1 PRVTQLTSLREHPR
15 AAPSIRRAKA
25 LGGLA
30 GFLVSALAGFG
41 QSAPFASTMTR
52 ALIGGIV
59 VYFFTWAAAVAVWRR
74 VLGAQAVAAIE
85 RARERGSLPRSDAE

>member
-1 PRVTQLTSLREHPR
+1 VSDRLISLRDHPKAR
-15 AAPSIRRAKA
+15 PSIRRAKA

-41 QSAPFASTMTR
+41 QSAPFAPTITR
-52 ALIGGIV
+52 ALIGGMV
-59 VYFFTWAAAVAVWRR
+59 VYLFSWAAAVAVWRR

-85 RARERGSLPRSDAE
+85 RARERGTLPKSDAE

>member
-1 PRVTQLTSLREHPR
+1 VSSGRLTSLREHPR

-52 ALIGGIV
+52 ALIGGMIV
-59 VYFFTWAAAVAVWRR
+59 YLFAWAAAVAVWRR
-74 VLGAQAVAAIE
+74 VLSAQAVAAIE
-85 RARERGSLPRSDAE
+85 RARQRGTVPPRNAE

>member
-1 PRVTQLTSLREHPR
+1 MSDRLTSLRDHPK
-15 AAPSIRRAKA
+15 AGPSIRRAKA

-41 QSAPFASTMTR
+41 QSAPFAPTITR
-52 ALIGGIV
+52 ALIGGMV
-59 VYFFTWAAAVAVWRR
+59 VYLFSWAAAVAVWRR

-85 RARERGSLPRSDAE
+85 RARGRGTLPKSDAE